1 MSLTSPP
8 SAATSPPLEQRV
20 ATRDL
25 LVELRFQPVK
35 APFTDQQPGYRYDFG
50 NFVLSASQVTS
61 EYLRPEILFTGLQS
75 TPRSVGMVEFS
86 LPLEME
92 SYEQGVA
99 LIAYNIG
106 NDFTPARATPWL
118 LLGRMWEE
126 HLPGKREMR
135 LYKQRPQCHVN
146 AEWFR
151 VAVKKLI
158 AAGEKASDESRFTVT
173 FRDSV
178 LKFDL
183 AGEILAMP
191 AAGNSWKQVCQ
202 CRTRE
207 LMRLSKRTP
216 SSGMPFCIW
225 DNCLLIGN
233 RRVRLEALPVAA
245 ESASASSAGSLTS
258 EATCPMSK
266 DDLGAMF
273 DEVLA
278 EELAKVAVP
287 TNK

>member
-1 MSLTSPP
+1 MSSIDSESKLSSSTTWTQMS
-8 SAATSPPLEQRV
+8 
-20 ATRDL
+20 TRKL
-25 LVELRFQPVK
+25 LVELKFETVVAQY
-35 APFTDQQPGYRYDFG
+35 TDQQPGYRYNFG
-50 NFVLSASQVTS
+50 NFVLNASQVTS
-61 EYLRPEILFTGLQS
+61 EYLRPEILFTGIMS
-75 TPRSVGMVEFS
+75 TPRVCGMVEFS
-86 LPLEME
+86 LPLEVE

-106 NDFTPARATPWL
+106 RNFTPTRATPWL

-126 HLPGKREMR
+126 HLPGRHEMR